1 MTRLQITVFLVLVAA
16 LAASMIGVV
25 SYRQQSREMFVELQR
40 VREQLDQQEM
50 LRSRLQLEQSTLANI
65 ARVKRLASDR
75 LAMRAP
81 EQVLMMAL
89 PETVDGRRGEG
100 SWLR

>member
-1 MTRLQITVFLVLVAA
+1 MTRLQITLFLVLVAA
-16 LAASMIGVV
+16 LAGSMLGVV
-25 SYRQQSREMFVELQR
+25 TYRQQSREMFVELQR

-75 LAMRAP
+75 LSMRAP

-89 PETVDGRRGEG
+89 PATADGQRGEG
-100 SWLR
+100 P